1 MPGHAFRR
9 VLRLL
14 VALVA
19 LPGTAQTAPAPAEP
33 RAPAT
38 DGSHETQATT
48 TESPP
53 SWVAP
58 TRIDRVGRILA
69 PVYVNGSGPY
79 AFVVDTGASRSAI
92 APRLVTALALEDE
105 PGATVTLRGITG
117 TEQVPSIRV
126 RRLEYGHVA
135 LDDQLLP
142 VVRPGIFANADG
154 ILGVEG
160 LEGSCLH
167 ADFLRQTI
175 SIDRGKCPRAK
186 PGWLR
191 VPAELRFGQLFTVQ
205 GRIGRTRVTIIVD
218 TGAERTLGNRALL
231 EALDLQQHAED
242 PANRAQVMG
251 ATSRSQP
258 GSMIPAPEIRIA
270 GIAVTRTQVTFGE
283 FDVFG
288 LWSLEDQPALL
299 LGMDVVGAADALMI
313 DYRREELRLLPTG
326 SAFAARTGS
335 RVPGSRLR

>member
-1 MPGHAFRR
+1 VAAT
-9 VLRLL
+9 RL
-14 VALVA
+14 
-19 LPGTAQTAPAPAEP
+19 
-33 RAPAT
+33 
-38 DGSHETQATT
+38 
-48 TESPP
+48 
-53 SWVAP
+53 
-58 TRIDRVGRILA
+58 DRVGRILA

-92 APRLVTALALEDE
+92 APRLVEALALEGE

-126 RRLEYGHVA
+126 QRLEYGHIA

-160 LEGSCLH
+160 LEGSCVH

-175 SIDRGKCPRAK
+175 SIAGGKCPRAK
-186 PGWLR
+186 RGWLR
-191 VPAELRFGQLFTVQ
+191 VPAELRFGRLFTVQ

-218 TGAERTLGNRALL
+218 TGAERSLGNHALL
-231 EALDLQQHAED
+231 EALELQQHAED
-242 PANRAQVMG
+242 PQNQARVLG
-251 ATSRSQP
+251 ATSQSQT
-258 GSMIPAPEIRIA
+258 GTMITAPVIRIA
-270 GIAVTRTQVTFGE
+270 GITVTRTQVTFGDFE
-283 FDVFG
+283 VFR

-299 LGMDVVGAADALMI
+299 LGMDVIGAADALMI
-313 DYRREELRLLPTG
+313 DYRRAELRLLPTG
-326 SAFAARTGS
+326 SAFASHTGS